1 MNFNI
6 RKDANGIEVFSPL
19 PHKIIMLMPIF
30 QFFHKNK
37 PSIKSTYLGFV
48 LFSGRQIQRFAVGEI
63 LWSIYTEIIPGEEPS
78 RVVTVLGR
86 GLRGTLWRLL
96 QFYCHVIFSSAGGI
110 DLETFLCKQDCVAWN
125 HSGDQDSNLEFSH
138 KTESAKY
145 QRYMAY
151 VELISFGTCVIYFTA
166 PL

>member
-1 MNFNI
+1 
-6 RKDANGIEVFSPL
+6 
-19 PHKIIMLMPIF
+19 MPIF

-96 QFYCHVIFSSAGGI
+96 QFYCHVIFSSAGGL
-110 DLETFLCKQDCVAWN
+110 DLQTFLCRSDPQIRLQDTA
-125 HSGDQDSNLEFSH
+125 EFSC
-138 KTESAKY
+138 KLKNSFGLAVQKCCRTGDNILSFSF
-145 QRYMAY
+145 RYRNSG
-151 VELISFGTCVIYFTA
+151 VDDSLLISVLIRCQKICGTW
-166 PL
+166 

>member
-1 MNFNI
+1 MNFNR

-86 GLRGTLWRLL
+86 G
-96 QFYCHVIFSSAGGI
+96 
-110 DLETFLCKQDCVAWN
+110 
-125 HSGDQDSNLEFSH
+125 
-138 KTESAKY
+138 
-145 QRYMAY
+145 
-151 VELISFGTCVIYFTA
+151 
-166 PL
+166 

>member
-86 GLRGTLWRLL
+86 GLRGTLWTLL
-96 QFYCHVIFSSAGGI
+96 QFYCHVIFSSAGGTDYLAI
-110 DLETFLCKQDCVAWN
+110 LGILFIVLTMVSGRQFCASTKRRVARHGEIGRWWWPSVLELCRIT
-125 HSGDQDSNLEFSH
+125 SG
-138 KTESAKY
+138 
-145 QRYMAY
+145 
-151 VELISFGTCVIYFTA
+151 IIW
-166 PL
+166 

>member
-6 RKDANGIEVFSPL
+6 RKDANGIEVISPL

-86 GLRGTLWRLL
+86 GLRGTLWTLL
-96 QFYCHVIFSSAGGI
+96 QFYCHVIFSSAGGTDYLANFRHFI
-110 DLETFLCKQDCVAWN
+110 HCSNNGLWKAILCEYKEEGSKARRNWKVM
-125 HSGDQDSNLEFSH
+125 
-138 KTESAKY
+138 
-145 QRYMAY
+145 MA
-151 VELISFGTCVIYFTA
+151 VSPGIV
-166 PL
+166 

>member
-1 MNFNI
+1 MNFII

-110 DLETFLCKQDCVAWN
+110 DYLANFHVFRSGRISSVYIVGCCGWVVTLFLNVWILIVRVLEC
-125 HSGDQDSNLEFSH
+125 
-138 KTESAKY
+138 
-145 QRYMAY
+145 
-151 VELISFGTCVIYFTA
+151 
-166 PL
+166 